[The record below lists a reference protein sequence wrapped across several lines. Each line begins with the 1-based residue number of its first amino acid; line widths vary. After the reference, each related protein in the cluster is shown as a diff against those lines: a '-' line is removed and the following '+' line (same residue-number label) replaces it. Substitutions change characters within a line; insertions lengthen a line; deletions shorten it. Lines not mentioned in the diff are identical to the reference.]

1 MKNIYL
7 FLPIFFLCFFLG
19 NAQQKTLKHTVEKG
33 ETVFQLSRTYNVSPE
48 DIYRLNP
55 SAVTIIRIGEVLLI
69 PTSEVQNQ
77 STPNSKSSLNPTKT
91 NTLTYAVVYGDT
103 KYSLAR
109 RFGMS
114 VEELENQN
122 PHIKSGL
129 QAGHILKI
137 ESQGSTNSESN
148 FDIVKTHRV
157 LKGETLWGIS
167 KDNGL
172 TVEQLVN
179 ANSDIL
185 RGILQIGQLLK
196 IPSTIYGKSKGSE
209 TYLVQRG
216 DTKYGLSKK
225 YDVTID
231 QLEKENPHIV
241 RMLMAGHTITI
252 PKNPSLVA
260 NQVPDEQGTSINTA
274 VNEESLVENQVTD
287 EQETPTETPV
297 SEENLSVEKEVEP
310 ESQDIE
316 VSTTVSPENTSTN
329 SFVAYEIKAKETLYG
344 LSKKAGMSISDFV
357 NLNPQLETGAKIGMI
372 IKMPLNLSDS
382 IETSVSEAQSTTNPE
397 TSIKRSNKKYTD
409 LSQSIKTVK
418 KNQILL
424 LLPFSEATFSAEFS
438 QNVNFNNVED
448 EFIKDHLEFYRGV
461 RIANDSAKAL
471 GLDFNID
478 IIETNSSKRNTQAVN
493 LVKDSPVEKYDAIL
507 APFYENDVQDIAEF
521 VQEKNIPVVT
531 TNSIIKTAGLKNL
544 YNGVPS
550 LNSKRNIML
559 DYIINKG
566 GNIIVVCDVGRKESR
581 TYISNYAPA
590 AKFIEVNKKGSFNND
605 ELESLL
611 DTNKVNYIILES
623 DKNSVFLSIT
633 NVLLGQLSAHSI
645 QLALLD
651 KSLIPNTDDVSQKRF
666 VILQMLYPSLTPL
679 KETSVTTGFV
689 DSYKKTYS
697 FEPTQNI
704 KFGFDLTYDTLLR
717 ASQATSFEV
726 SAKNDVTEY
735 TILKFDY
742 KENNMG
748 ANDNNGIY
756 IIQYNSNGTLKEIK

>member
-7 FLPIFFLCFFLG
+7 FLPVFFLCFFLG

-77 STPNSKSSLNPTKT
+77 STPNSKSSLNPATS

-122 PHIKSGL
+122 PHIRSGL

-137 ESQGSTNSESN
+137 ESQRSTNSESN

-167 KDNGL
+167 KNNGL

-185 RGILQIGQLLK
+185 QGILQIGQVLK
-196 IPSTIYGKSKGSE
+196 IPSTIYGKSTSSE

-241 RMLMAGHTITI
+241 RMLMAGHTLTI
-252 PKNPSLVA
+252 PKNPSLVEK
-260 NQVPDEQGTSINTA
+260 QVVDELEAPDNTK
-274 VNEESLVENQVTD
+274 VSQENSTIVSEIEPENPVIEES
-287 EQETPTETPV
+287 PAV
-297 SEENLSVEKEVEP
+297 SEEIEPEIQEVEVITAEVP
-310 ESQDIE
+310 ESP
-316 VSTTVSPENTSTN
+316 SKA
-329 SFVAYEIKAKETLYG
+329 SFEDYEIKAKETLYG

-357 NLNPQLETGAKIGMI
+357 NLNPQLESGAKIGMI
-372 IKMPLNLSDS
+372 IKMPVNLSDPK
-382 IETSVSEAQSTTNPE
+382 ETPVSEAQSTTVPE
-397 TSIKRSNKKYTD
+397 TIIKRSNKKYTD

-424 LLPFSEATFSAEFS
+424 LLPFSEARFNDEFS
-438 QNVNFNNVED
+438 QTINFNSVED
-448 EFIKDHLEFYRGV
+448 EFVKDHLEFYRGV

-493 LVKDSPVEKYDAIL
+493 LVKDSQVEKYDAIL
-507 APFYENDVQDIAEF
+507 APFYESDVQDIAEF

-550 LNSKRNIML
+550 LNSMRDIML
-559 DYIINKG
+559 DYMINKG
-566 GNIIVVCDVGRKESR
+566 GNIIVVCDAGRKESR
-581 TYISNYAPA
+581 TYISNYAPT
-590 AKFIEVNKKGSFNND
+590 AKFIEVNKKGSFDSD
-605 ELESLL
+605 ELVSLL

-623 DKNSVFLSIT
+623 DKNSVFLSTT
-633 NVLLGQLSAHSI
+633 NVLLGQLSNFSI

-697 FEPTQNI
+697 FEPTQNT